1 MIREK
6 CLICGM
12 DLMWVPSDRPDK
24 GDYYHIFSTDYNLKH
39 YNYLHRPVPALEDPS
54 LIDGSEVPRE
64 GSCRI
69 GGERSGLKVEP
80 RASVAP
86 KDGMSYR
93 VIESKYKEISDVR
106 MVSHFMKAIFEAR

>member
-12 DLMWVPSDRPDK
+12 DLMWVPSDKSDYK

-69 GGERSGLKVEP
+69 GGERLGLKVES
-80 RASVAP
+80 RASVATEAACGDP
-86 KDGMSYR
+86 RAREKQ
-93 VIESKYKEISDVR
+93 DVR
-106 MVSHFMKAIFEAR
+106 NFAQLLYAIFSAR

>member
-12 DLMWVPSDRPDK
+12 KLMWVPSDRPDK
-24 GDYYHIFSTDYNLKH
+24 GDYYHIFSIDYNSKH

-69 GGERSGLKVEP
+69 GGERLGLKVDP

-86 KDGMSYR
+86 EAACGLPR
-93 VIESKYKEISDVR
+93 AKEKQDVR
-106 MVSHFMKAIFEAR
+106 MVAHFLKAIFEA